1 MEEGATPDAQVQPG
15 SGKEMSML
23 ALALGP
29 VILGA
34 IIGNAYGKDKMQMG
48 AAIGLAVGLFMPAVV
63 QKVYNRIGI

>member
-1 MEEGATPDAQVQPG
+1 MV
-15 SGKEMSML
+15 